1 MPEERR
7 LGRGIGDLLKL
18 NKVAEA
24 PPGTSAPA
32 VPAPQAPAASGGQL
46 LQLALDAVV
55 PNPHQPRK
63 HFVQEALNDLA
74 ASIRQTGVLQPVV
87 VRRSGNVYELI
98 AGERRWRAA
107 RMAGLATVP
116 AVVRDVPNERM
127 LEAALVENIQRS
139 DLNPLEKAQ
148 AYQRLIDQFGYTQQG
163 LAERVGQE
171 RSTVANTL
179 RLLELPAPAKEAL
192 VRGALSMGHARAV
205 LGLKSDAER
214 EALCRR
220 IEQEGLS
227 VRQVEQ
233 AISGQVPAPA
243 TLSVPGEIR
252 VTPPRASKTKS
263 ADVKA
268 LEDQLRQILGTKVEI
283 RPGRGRK
290 GKILLEYYSVD
301 DFNRLFKRLSR

>member
-18 NKVAEA
+18 NKGAEA
-24 PPGTSAPA
+24 SPSPVPGAQFLPA
-32 VPAPQAPAASGGQL
+32 SPAPAAGVGQL
-46 LQLALDAVV
+46 LQLSLDAVV

-63 HFVQEALNDLA
+63 HFAPEVLSDLA
-74 ASIRQTGVLQPVV
+74 ASIRQTGILQPVV
-87 VRRSGNVYELI
+87 VRRSGSVYELI

-107 RMAGLATVP
+107 RLAGLSTLP
-116 AVVRDVPNERM
+116 AVVREIANDRM
-127 LEAALVENIQRS
+127 LETALVENIQRA

-148 AYQRLIDQFGYTQQG
+148 AYQKLLDQFGYTQQG

-179 RLLELPAPAKEAL
+179 RLLELPASAKEAL
-192 VRGALSMGHARAV
+192 VRGAMGMGHARA
-205 LGLKSDAER
+205 LLALRSDAER
-214 EALCRR
+214 EALGRR

-233 AISGQVPAPA
+233 LVSGQAANPAPSPEV
-243 TLSVPGEIR
+243 L
-252 VTPPRASKTKS
+252 PPRISKTKS
-263 ADVKA
+263 PDVKA
-268 LEDQLRQILGTKVEI
+268 LEDQLRQILGTRVEI

-290 GKILLEYYSVD
+290 GKILLEYYSVE